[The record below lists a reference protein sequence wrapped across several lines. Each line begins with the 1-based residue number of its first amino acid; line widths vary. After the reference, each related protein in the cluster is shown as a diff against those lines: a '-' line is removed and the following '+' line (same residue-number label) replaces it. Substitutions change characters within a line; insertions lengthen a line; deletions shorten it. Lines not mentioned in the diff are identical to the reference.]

1 MKDQALDANI
11 ENRRMH
17 DAILE
22 IGEKIIFNEID
33 GDIDDWFKREVVE
46 VHWDE
51 NSIRER
57 ERHWIKKYNT
67 QDLVVG
73 FNTKSGGEG
82 GPKIHVPIRLLAEYI
97 AEGLKVSEIRI
108 ELENHG
114 MYVSKNTLYNR
125 INERYGS
132 FLEARKIFLKPVIKQ
147 LIMEGYKKQDISEC
161 FKTKIK
167 SFIVSLIPKLF
178 GVPTYTALRGR
189 YLLKMVSTIL
199 ETGVQDITYAKIHSF
214 LPLFGRY
221 EIISLIKGRWGGITN
236 AKVQFGREVAIYL
249 FRKEKSDEYILR
261 LLGYSQ
267 ANINSDSWSLFCR
280 LFNGMTADE
289 AREHFTSGYK
299 DVEGHFIWYSDLDNY

>member
-1 MKDQALDANI
+1 
-11 ENRRMH
+11 
-17 DAILE
+17 
-22 IGEKIIFNEID
+22 
-33 GDIDDWFKREVVE
+33 
-46 VHWDE
+46 
-51 NSIRER
+51 
-57 ERHWIKKYNT
+57 
-67 QDLVVG
+67 
-73 FNTKSGGEG
+73 
-82 GPKIHVPIRLLAEYI
+82 
-97 AEGLKVSEIRI
+97 
-108 ELENHG
+108 

-161 FKTKIK
+161 FKTKTK